1 MEALPVYPVAP
12 APSAATP
19 QTTNAVS
26 VTRQATV
33 PPVGSP
39 RIYPQSHGKFEEGVR
54 SQPQEAFSYVAGEQ
68 TEKKQEGRLGLR
80 KKASLFW
87 MALKT
92 KAALHKAL

>member
-12 APSAATP
+12 APSSAVTP
-19 QTTNAVS
+19 QAPVP
-26 VTRQATV
+26 RQATV